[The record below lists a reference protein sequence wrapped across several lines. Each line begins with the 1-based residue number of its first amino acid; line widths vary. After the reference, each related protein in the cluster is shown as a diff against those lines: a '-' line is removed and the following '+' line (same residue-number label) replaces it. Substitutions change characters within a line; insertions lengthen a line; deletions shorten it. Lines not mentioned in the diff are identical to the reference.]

1 MDRISVPAYILASFS
16 TGLHTLG
23 SFRAYEE
30 SKCPK
35 WYVSQLSCNES
46 SVPGM
51 RLSSHLPCYRL
62 RVHTSQEWFDLY
74 SEGC

>member
-1 MDRISVPAYILASFS
+1 MLRRYPTWNAYWEDKRAKMDRISVPAYILASFS

-35 WYVSQLSCNES
+35 W
-46 SVPGM
+46 
-51 RLSSHLPCYRL
+51 L